1 MTAFVR
7 GTNLGQSLGRAT
19 RRGFT
24 LVELVIVVVII
35 SIFSALATPAIVKQL
50 RDRKLVEAGQQIAGV
65 YRQARMR
72 AMGRGSAVL
81 VRFGSGGYSVFE
93 AQMGSRQSNPAC
105 AALPFS
111 SCTNNSWALADQR
124 RLVDGYSPAAAGMM
138 KDLVLGMLGGST
150 AETSVAALD
159 VCFTPMGRV
168 FSRESDNDA
177 DPFQPMASAYLATIS
192 AANLGRERRVVILPN
207 GTARPAAL

>member
-1 MTAFVR
+1 MRALVR
-7 GTNLGQSLGRAT
+7 RTNLGQSLGRAR

-35 SIFSALATPAIVKQL
+35 AIFAALATPAIVKQL
-50 RDRKLVEAGQQIAGV
+50 RDRKLREGGQKIASV

-81 VRFGSGGYSVFE
+81 VRFGSGSYSVFE
-93 AQMGSRQSNPAC
+93 AQMGSRQTNPAC

-111 SCTNNSWALADQR
+111 SCVNNTWSLDDQR
-124 RLVDGYSPAAAGMM
+124 RLVDGYAPATRG
-138 KDLVLGMLGGST
+138 LSSEITLGMLGGSNADT
-150 AETSVAALD
+150 AVTGLD

-168 FSRESDNDA
+168 FARESNKDEDA
-177 DPFQPMASAYLATIS
+177 FLPMTSAYLATVS
-192 AANLGRERRVVILPN
+192 GATLGRQRRVVLLPN
-207 GTARPAAL
+207 GTARPAL

>member
-1 MTAFVR
+1 MRALVR
-7 GTNLGQSLGRAT
+7 GRNLGQSLGRAAH
-19 RRGFT
+19 RGFT

-35 SIFSALATPAIVKQL
+35 SVFSALATPAIVKQL

-81 VRFGSGGYSVFE
+81 VRFGSGTYSVFE

-111 SCTNNSWALADQR
+111 SCVNNTWSLADQR
-124 RLVDGYSPAAAGMM
+124 RLVDGYRPAAAGMM
-138 KDLVLGMLGGST
+138 KDMVLGMLGGST
-150 AETSVAALD
+150 GDSAVAALD

-168 FSRESDNDA
+168 FARESNKDE
-177 DPFQPMASAYLATIS
+177 DPFQPMVNAYLATVT
-192 AANLGRERRVVILPN
+192 AASLGRERRVVILPN